1 MRLWGCGQVAAGVCS
16 ERNGVKPTSDW
27 VGANAIICV
36 PGANVRTATGF
47 LAEKVNA
54 KKEAIA
60 CKNGWADE

>member
-1 MRLWGCGQVAAGVCS
+1 MC
-16 ERNGVKPTSDW
+16 VKPASDW

-36 PGANVRTATGF
+36 PGANVRTAAGF

-60 CKNGWADE
+60 CTNEWADE